1 MTGSKYRVL
10 FFPVLLL
17 LFMIACGNP
26 GGSGGRDAQTPDRSG
41 QAAAGSRQTA
51 DRNRKT
57 DGRNR
62 KTADRNRQ
70 TDDRKGKIAVRDIL
84 GREVFIPS
92 HIDRVIGLR
101 AGALRLL
108 VYMDLTDRIA
118 GVEQNEKQGT
128 TPYMTAYP
136 ELAALPSLGPSMGGD
151 AELILK
157 SDPDVIFITYTT
169 AGDADALQQK
179 TGIPVVALECPEFG
193 TARDT
198 LFASLILIGRIMNR
212 SGRADTL
219 INYINSSLAEMDGRT
234 SGTADT
240 EKPAVYI
247 GGVGYSGSYGIK
259 STQPFYPPFM
269 FVNARNPASEID
281 KRLISHVKGT
291 HIDTEQ
297 LILWDPDILFIDE
310 AGLALAKQDLRRGT
324 ALNNSLKAI
333 KENRIYT
340 LLPYNNYATNY
351 EMVLA
356 NAWFTGKILYPE
368 KFRDIDIEEKTG
380 EVYRAFLGRDISRE
394 TANSSVAFRTINKN
408 EL

>member
-1 MTGSKYRVL
+1 MTQSKYTAL
-10 FFPVLLL
+10 FFAIIF
-17 LFMIACGNP
+17 LFFINSCGNTGGP
-26 GGSGGRDAQTPDRSG
+26 GDRQKQIAGRSG
-41 QAAAGSRQTA
+41 QPAGSKGQADTGTEQT
-51 DRNRKT
+51 
-57 DGRNR
+57 
-62 KTADRNRQ
+62 
-70 TDDRKGKIAVRDIL
+70 AVRDML
-84 GREVFIPS
+84 GRKVILPS
-92 HIDRVIGLR
+92 RIDRVAGLR

-118 GVEQNEKQGT
+118 GVEQYEKQGT
-128 TPYMTAYP
+128 TPYIIAHPDLMK
-136 ELAALPSLGPSMGGD
+136 LPSLGPSMGGD

-179 TGIPVVALECPEFG
+179 TGIPVIALECPEFG

-198 LFASLILIGRIMNR
+198 LFASLRLIGRIMDRN
-212 SGRADTL
+212 GRADTL
-219 INYINSSLAEMDGRT
+219 ISYIKSSVDEMDRRT
-234 SGTADT
+234 SGIADT

-247 GGVGYSGSYGIK
+247 GGVGYSGSFGIN

-269 FVNARNPASEID
+269 FVNALNPASGID

-324 ALNNSLKAI
+324 ALYNRLKAI
-333 KENRIYT
+333 RGNRIYT
-340 LLPYNNYATNY
+340 LLPYNNYAINY

-368 KFRDIDIEEKTG
+368 LFADIDIEEKTA
-380 EVYRAFLGRDISRE
+380 EVYREFLGRDISGE
-394 TANSSVAFRTINKN
+394 ITSSSVAFRTINKN